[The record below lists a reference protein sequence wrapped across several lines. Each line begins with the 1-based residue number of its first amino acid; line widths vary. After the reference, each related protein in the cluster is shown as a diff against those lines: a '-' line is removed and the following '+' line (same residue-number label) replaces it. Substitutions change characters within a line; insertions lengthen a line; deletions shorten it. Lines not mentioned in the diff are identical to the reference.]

1 MASVSADDINAY
13 MLDIFGVSSH
23 SCVEAGDGWAV
34 ARLDV
39 SPHALRPGEI
49 ISGPSVFGLTDAAI
63 TFAAWTRIGIE
74 PMLLTSELSIRY
86 TRPARG
92 SVLFV
97 RGDVLSIS
105 RRTVIG
111 SAFAWTD
118 DPDKPVSVAQG
129 TFARPAV

>member
-1 MASVSADDINAY
+1 MALASADDINAF
-13 MLDIFGVSSH
+13 MVDTFGTSTH
-23 SCVEAGDGWAV
+23 SCVEVGDGWAV

-49 ISGPSVFGLTDAAI
+49 ISGPSVFGITDTAI
-63 TFAAWTRIGIE
+63 TFAAWTRIGLE

-86 TRPARG
+86 ARPARG

-97 RGDVLSIS
+97 RGEVLSVS

-129 TFARPAV
+129 TFARPVA

>member
-1 MASVSADDINAY
+1 MSLITADDINAY
-13 MLDIFGVSSH
+13 MLDTFVVNTH
-23 SCVEAGDGWAV
+23 ACADAGDGWAV

-39 SPHALRPGEI
+39 SPSALRPGAI
-49 ISGPSVFGLTDAAI
+49 ISGPTVFSLVDAAI

-86 TRPARG
+86 ARPARG

-97 RGDVLSIS
+97 RAEVLSIS
-105 RRTVIG
+105 RRTVLG
-111 SAFAWTD
+111 SAVAWTD

-129 TFARPAV
+129 TFARPRQ